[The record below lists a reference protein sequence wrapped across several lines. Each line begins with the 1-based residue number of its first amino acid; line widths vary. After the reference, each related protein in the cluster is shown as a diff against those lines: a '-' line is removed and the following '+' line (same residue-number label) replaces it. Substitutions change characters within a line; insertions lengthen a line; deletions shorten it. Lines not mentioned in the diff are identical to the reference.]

1 MKYIGGNVMFYYKL
15 FNKTL
20 VSRKEYRQLEE
31 ISEAE
36 AASDTG
42 RIFVLDSSPP
52 GESRRS
58 FCVSQPDLIYTL
70 KEGLDMLRLP
80 ELKHN
85 NLPDWIIKAVSGNN
99 VTRINTEYPNWQ
111 DMLLYEAPAK
121 WRINVAGLGDV
132 GGTLVSGLRLLGA
145 GSVSHIGIFDIDP
158 NKVRRWE
165 YEANQILDPN
175 CGNNYPDVVS
185 ISERQLF
192 DCDMFIFC
200 ITAGVPP
207 LGGSPGD
214 VRRAQYEGNSKI
226 IREYAHRARKSCYKG
241 IFAVVSDPVDML
253 CKAAF
258 DFSNTDD
265 YGRLDFNGLAPEQIR
280 GYGLGV
286 MHARAAYFAGLD
298 SETAHYIKEG
308 RAFGPHGEGLIIA
321 DSIENYNDRLSRYL
335 TEKTKTANLEVRK
348 LGYKPYIAPALSS
361 GALSILA
368 TIRGQWHYSATF
380 LGGVYMGARNRL
392 LASGIE
398 LERLPIPEELF
409 LRLKNT
415 YESLRE
421 MP

>member
-1 MKYIGGNVMFYYKL
+1 
-15 FNKTL
+15 
-20 VSRKEYRQLEE
+20 
-31 ISEAE
+31 
-36 AASDTG
+36 
-42 RIFVLDSSPP
+42 
-52 GESRRS
+52 
-58 FCVSQPDLIYTL
+58 L
-70 KEGLDMLRLP
+70 KEGLDMLLLP
-80 ELKHN
+80 DSEDN

-111 DMLLYEAPAK
+111 DVLLYEPPAK

-132 GGTLVSGLRLLGA
+132 GGTLVSGLRLLGG

-165 YEANQILDPN
+165 YEANQILDPS
-175 CGNNYPDVVS
+175 CGNAHPDVVS
-185 ISERQLF
+185 ISEKQLF

-207 LGGSPGD
+207 LSENPGD

-226 IREYAHRARKSCYKG
+226 IWEYAQKARKCGYKG

-258 DFSNTDD
+258 GFSNTDGC
-265 YGRLDFNGLAPEQIR
+265 GRLDFNGLAPEQIR

-286 MHARAAYFAGLD
+286 MHARAAYFAGLGR
-298 SETAHYIKEG
+298 ETAHYIREG
-308 RAFGPHGEGLIIA
+308 RAFGPHGEGLVIA
-321 DSIENYNDRLSRYL
+321 DSIKNYNDRLSRYL
-335 TEKTKTANLEVRK
+335 TEKSKTANLEVRK

-392 LASGIE
+392 NASGIE
-398 LERLPIPEELF
+398 LERLPVPEELF

-415 YESLRE
+415 YESLRK

>member
-1 MKYIGGNVMFYYKL
+1 MKYIGGNMMFYYRL

-20 VSRKEYRQLEE
+20 VSRKKYRQLEE
-31 ISEAE
+31 IPEAE
-36 AASDTG
+36 AASDAG

-52 GESRRS
+52 GETRRS
-58 FCVSQPDLIYTL
+58 FCASQPDLVYNL
-70 KEGLDMLRLP
+70 KEGLDMLLLP
-80 ELKHN
+80 DSEDN

-111 DMLLYEAPAK
+111 DVLLYETPAK

-132 GGTLVSGLRLLGA
+132 GGTLVSGLRLLGI
-145 GSVSHIGIFDIDP
+145 GSVSQIGIFDIDP

-175 CGNNYPDVVS
+175 CGNAQPDVVS
-185 ISERQLF
+185 ISEEQLF

-207 LGGSPGD
+207 LCENPGD

-226 IREYAHRARKSCYKG
+226 IREYAQKARKCGYKG

-265 YGRLDFNGLAPEQIR
+265 DGRLDFNGLAPEQIR

-298 SETAHYIKEG
+298 RETAHYIKEG
-308 RAFGPHGEGLIIA
+308 RAFGPHGEGLVIA
-321 DSIENYNDRLSRYL
+321 DSIKNYNDRLSRYL

-361 GALSILA
+361 GALSILS

-392 LASGIE
+392 NASGIE
-398 LERLPIPEELF
+398 LERLPVPEELF

-415 YESLRE
+415 YESLRK

>member
-1 MKYIGGNVMFYYKL
+1 MKYIGGNMMFYYRL

-20 VSRKEYRQLEE
+20 VSRKKYRQLEE
-31 ISEAE
+31 IPEAE
-36 AASDTG
+36 AASDAG

-52 GESRRS
+52 GETRRS
-58 FCVSQPDLIYTL
+58 FCASQPDLVYAL
-70 KEGLDMLRLP
+70 KEGLDMLLLP
-80 ELKHN
+80 DSEDN

-111 DMLLYEAPAK
+111 DVLLYETPAK

-132 GGTLVSGLRLLGA
+132 GGTLVSGLRLLGI
-145 GSVSHIGIFDIDP
+145 GSVSQIGIFDIDP

-175 CGNNYPDVVS
+175 CGNAQPDVVS
-185 ISERQLF
+185 ISEEQLF

-207 LGGSPGD
+207 LCENPGD

-226 IREYAHRARKSCYKG
+226 IREYAQKARKCGYKG

-265 YGRLDFNGLAPEQIR
+265 DGRLDFNGLAPEQIR

-298 SETAHYIKEG
+298 RETAHYIKEG
-308 RAFGPHGEGLIIA
+308 RAFGPHGEGLVIA
-321 DSIENYNDRLSRYL
+321 DSIKNYNDRLSRYL

-361 GALSILA
+361 GALSILS

-392 LASGIE
+392 NASGIE
-398 LERLPIPEELF
+398 LERLPVPEELF

-415 YESLRE
+415 YESLRK

>member
-1 MKYIGGNVMFYYKL
+1 MFYYKL

-20 VSRKEYRQLEE
+20 VSRKKYRQLEE
-31 ISEAE
+31 IPEAE
-36 AASDTG
+36 AASDAG

-52 GESRRS
+52 GETRRS
-58 FCVSQPDLIYTL
+58 FCASQPDLVYNL
-70 KEGLDMLRLP
+70 KEGLDMLLLP
-80 ELKHN
+80 DSEDN

-111 DMLLYEAPAK
+111 DVLLYETPAK

-132 GGTLVSGLRLLGA
+132 GGTLVSGLRLLGI
-145 GSVSHIGIFDIDP
+145 GSVSQIGIFDIDP

-175 CGNNYPDVVS
+175 CGNAQPDVVS
-185 ISERQLF
+185 ISEEQLF

-207 LGGSPGD
+207 LCENPGD

-226 IREYAHRARKSCYKG
+226 IREYAQKARKCGYKG

-265 YGRLDFNGLAPEQIR
+265 DGRLDFNGLAPEQIR

-298 SETAHYIKEG
+298 RETAHYIKEG
-308 RAFGPHGEGLIIA
+308 RAFGPHGEGLVIA
-321 DSIENYNDRLSRYL
+321 DSIKNYNDCLSRYL

-361 GALSILA
+361 GALSILS

-392 LASGIE
+392 NASGIE
-398 LERLPIPEELF
+398 LERLPVPEELF

-415 YESLRE
+415 YESLRK